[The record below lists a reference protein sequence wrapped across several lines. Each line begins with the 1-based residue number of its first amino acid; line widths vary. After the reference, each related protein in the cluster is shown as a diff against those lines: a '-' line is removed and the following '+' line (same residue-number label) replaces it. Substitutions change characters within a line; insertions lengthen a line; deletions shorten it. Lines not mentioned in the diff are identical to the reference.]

1 MPYDK
6 FPTAPGEVFLG
17 IGNDGQFARL
27 CAALGHPEWASDP
40 RFASNAERA
49 AHRPA
54 LRALLEDALARL
66 DGEALCTALAQ
77 QGVPAGPVR
86 NIAEALQHPQ
96 TTARE
101 MVVAIGTDYR
111 GIGTP
116 IKLSR
121 TPGAARSAPPRF
133 GEHTREVLRELG
145 CSDAEI
151 DSLIG
156 RSIVAAPSA
165 QGEPGLD

>member
-1 MPYDK
+1 
-6 FPTAPGEVFLG
+6 
-17 IGNDGQFARL
+17 
-27 CAALGHPEWASDP
+27 
-40 RFASNAERA
+40 
-49 AHRPA
+49 
-54 LRALLEDALARL
+54 
-66 DGEALCTALAQ
+66 
-77 QGVPAGPVR
+77 VR

-96 TTARE
+96 TRVRE
-101 MVVAIGTDYR
+101 MVVAIGADYR

-151 DSLIG
+151 DSLI
-156 RSIVAAPSA
+156 SSAIVAVPAA